1 MFFDHLSPEVLTSL
15 GALVVALVVASIVVS
30 RKDPNTESGLELR
43 LRVQTWW
50 WIVGLFALALALDQ
64 TIAILFFAFVSFLA
78 LKEYLSLIPTRRADR
93 RVLFW
98 AYLSIPVQ
106 FYWVYIG
113 WYGMF
118 VVFIPVYMFLLLP
131 VRMIT
136 VGATDGFLRAAAL
149 GQVF

>member
-93 RVLFW
+93 RVRRR
-98 AYLSIPVQ
+98 SGRSQSRP
-106 FYWVYIG
+106 
-113 WYGMF
+113 
-118 VVFIPVYMFLLLP
+118 
-131 VRMIT
+131 T
-136 VGATDGFLRAAAL
+136 TSRAGSSVARGGTSARSSKRRART
-149 GQVF
+149 